1 MDPYRR
7 DTGRKP
13 YSVDP
18 ADGASGT
25 PGGELTPES
34 PNGDAPDSGN
44 PPATGRQPQYSGGFT
59 VIPPNES
66 LRDKLRRNAQKEE
79 EELQRWKE
87 ANRVTYVHA
96 DPEKLGGAATLA
108 ATREMQHTD
117 LRCSKLQKRLK
128 KEELDK
134 RRRQEEEEEN
144 QRKKDIQRE
153 KAERLEARRRQE
165 EQRRREQLSQDRAR
179 KTESFLQRFERAA
192 PCPPA
197 SGGAAQTPHKAVEI
211 KPKCERDVQQ
221 EHRRVNQAFL
231 DSLEGRRRG
240 SEQATRAPPL
250 LAPDDFRHGP
260 CDLAG
265 QRVAPALPDADPD
278 HSFAD
283 WTDEADPAC
292 DGALV
297 KLMKSFPGCSRSFL
311 EDILDQCSGDHQQA
325 HALLDCTMN

>member
-153 KAERLEARRRQE
+153 KA
-165 EQRRREQLSQDRAR
+165 
-179 KTESFLQRFERAA
+179 
-192 PCPPA
+192 
-197 SGGAAQTPHKAVEI
+197 VEI

>member
-34 PNGDAPDSGN
+34 PTGDAPDSGN

-153 KAERLEARRRQE
+153 KA
-165 EQRRREQLSQDRAR
+165 
-179 KTESFLQRFERAA
+179 
-192 PCPPA
+192 
-197 SGGAAQTPHKAVEI
+197 VEI
-211 KPKCERDVQQ
+211 KPKGERDVQQ

-297 KLMKSFPGCSRSFL
+297 KLLKSFPGCSRSFL